1 MATQNAP
8 EQTTITLDHKNSCQI
23 LKDYV
28 ELAQQKG
35 AFELSEAEVLKRASD
50 FLLNDANDPEL
61 NQINARQ
68 LLIQGVTKGQRH
80 GAYSL
85 SDAALIHKV
94 VTFVSKAIE
103 NTIEYTRQMNAQ
115 QQSPVAAPVQE
126 QQAAAPVQEQE
137 KQADLKPKSKAKGK
151 SKGKA
156 KQTKDEDLS
165 ELADPIPLRP
175 KQI

>member
-1 MATQNAP
+1 MASQNAP

-50 FLLNDANDPEL
+50 YLLNDATDAEL

-103 NTIEYTRQMNAQ
+103 NTMEYTRQMNA
-115 QQSPVAAPVQE
+115 P
-126 QQAAAPVQEQE
+126 QAAAPAPAPAPAPVPAPAAKE
-137 KQADLKPKSKAKGK
+137 ADLKPKGKAKAKAKGK
-151 SKGKA
+151 VKGS
-156 KQTKDEDLS
+156 KDEDLS